1 MFKIQTHHKAV
12 VIAFFVLALS
22 ALSGGNAH
30 AATITVNTDTNPSP
44 CTLDE
49 AIQNINDQADTN
61 ADCIE
66 VGSYGTNDTIDIPS
80 GTVTLAAD
88 LPSMTRSVS
97 VNGNGMGETTIDGL
111 GLYTLFDYTSTTYTP
126 FTVTDMKITGLKFG
140 AILAK
145 GGGSSISFSRLDIDG
160 NNADTAQTYFGLGVV
175 DDGTFTT
182 NVTIQDVYV
191 HGFVLSNGNGGFQ
204 AITVANNSDENLS
217 ADFQNVTISDVSND
231 GLAQG
236 LTLNANVNATPPG
249 GVGRTTGTAENI
261 TIDNIT
267 STLAIASGLGSVAFG
282 IENTVILTASNVT
295 ISELHA
301 ITGNLFP
308 GIGTAAIFAAT
319 AGSDNVLQPHATLN
333 VSNAHITDSES
344 CLSLD
349 MGPLI
354 GTLGTGLTTITSQG
368 GNLTDDTTCTPF
380 FTQPTDKHNLTNLK
394 DLLAPLADNGG
405 YVPTMALMQ
414 GSPAIDSG
422 VTLAGLTTDA
432 RGSAR
437 PQGTAY
443 DSGAYESP
451 YSKTT
456 TSTSTLANTGENM
469 SLLMMASMVTL
480 ISSFGFV
487 LFRKLHS

>member
-160 NNADTAQTYFGLGVV
+160 NNADTAQTYFALGVV
-175 DDGTFTT
+175 NDGVFET
-182 NVTIQDVYV
+182 NVSINDVYIHDFNV
-191 HGFVLSNGNGGFQ
+191 SSGNSGFTPISVS
-204 AITVANNSDENLS
+204 NLS
-217 ADFQNVTISDVSND
+217 DASLAGDFQNITISNVTND
-231 GLAQG
+231 GLVQSLAFA
-236 LTLNANVNATPPG
+236 TNANGQPKAGNAT
-249 GVGRTTGTAENI
+249 A
-261 TIDNIT
+261 TIWNVTVDNIT
-267 STLAIASGLGSVAFG
+267 STQALAAGLGG
-282 IENTVILTASNVT
+282 IAYGLENTVDIDVSNVT
-295 ISELHA
+295 VSRLN
-301 ITGNLFP
+301 GNTASFVP
-308 GIGTAAIFAAT
+308 GRGNAAIFAAT
-319 AGSDNVLQPHATLN
+319 VGFDNVLQPHATMN
-333 VSNAHITDSES
+333 VSNSHITASES
-344 CLSLD
+344 CLSID
-349 MGPLI
+349 MSPLV
-354 GTLGTGLTTITSQG
+354 GAPGTGLTTITSQG
-368 GNLTDDTTCTPF
+368 GNLTDDNTCNSYL
-380 FTQPTDKHNLTNLK
+380 TQPTDKNNLTNLK
-394 DLLAPLADNGG
+394 DFLAPLADNGG
-405 YVPTMALMQ
+405 YVPTMALLQ

-422 VTLAGLTTDA
+422 VTVAGLTTDA

-451 YSKTT
+451 YRKP
-456 TSTSTLANTGENM
+456 TSTSTLASTGENIG
-469 SLLMMASMVTL
+469 LLMMASMATL
-480 ISSFGFV
+480 ISSFGLV
-487 LFRKLHS
+487 LFRKFQS